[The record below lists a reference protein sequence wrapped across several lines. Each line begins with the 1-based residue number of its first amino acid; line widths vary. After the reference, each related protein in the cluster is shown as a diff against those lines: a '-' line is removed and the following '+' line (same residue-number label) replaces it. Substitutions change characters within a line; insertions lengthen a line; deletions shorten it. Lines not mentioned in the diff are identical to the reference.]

1 MTASLPTPRVEDDV
15 LHAGVAAVQVQD
27 VAAGGGVAQPVA
39 DVLDSVGRG
48 RRAVQVTERDQLE
61 GISSGASVRSSW

>member
-1 MTASLPTPRVEDDV
+1 MTAALPIPRVEDDI

-27 VAAGGGVAQPVA
+27 VAAGGGVA